1 MFAPTLRRAVAAAAL
16 MLAAGPLAAQT
27 YPTKPIRAIV
37 PFAAGSA
44 TDTVARVYAQRM
56 SETLGQPIVVEN
68 RAGANGLIGAD
79 AVAKAA
85 ADGYT
90 ILFGTNSTNA
100 AAPALFRQVPF
111 DHEKD
116 FAPVGFLAS
125 VPLIVTINKAVP
137 ANNLAEFIAYAK
149 ANPGKINFAS
159 ASASQRVSTEMLATM
174 AGIKLTVIP
183 YRSSPQAITDVVSG
197 QVQMFTADL
206 AVTLSQV
213 KEGNVRGLAV
223 TSRTRSAKIPELP
236 TVEEAGNLPGYELI
250 AWFGLFAPANTPAAV
265 VERLNRAVNE
275 AAGHPDVRSRLVD
288 GLGMDF
294 APSTP
299 TELAAR
305 VKVEAAK
312 WAKAVADAGIEKE

>member
-1 MFAPTLRRAVAAAAL
+1 MFALTLRRAVAAAAL
-16 MLAAGPLAAQT
+16 MLATGPLAAQT

-159 ASASQRVSTEMLATM
+159 ASASQRVSTEMLASM

-183 YRSSPQAITDVVSG
+183 YRSSPQAITDVISG

-250 AWFGLFAPANTPAAV
+250 AWFGLFAPANTPAAI

-275 AAGHPDVRSRLVD
+275 AAAHPDVRGRLVD

-299 TELAAR
+299 AELAAR

-312 WAKAVADAGIEKE
+312 WAKAVADAGIEQE

>member
-1 MFAPTLRRAVAAAAL
+1 MIALTLRRAVAAAAL
-16 MLAAGPLAAQT
+16 MLAAAPLAAQT

-68 RAGANGLIGAD
+68 RAGANGMIGAD

-125 VPLIVTINKAVP
+125 VPLIVTINKNVP
-137 ANNLAEFIAYAK
+137 AKTLAEFIAYAK

-159 ASASQRVSTEMLATM
+159 ASASQRVSTEMLASM

-183 YRSSPQAITDVVSG
+183 YRSSPQAITDVISG

-265 VERLNRAVNE
+265 VARLNAAVNE
-275 AAGHPDVRSRLVD
+275 AAAHADVRGRLVD
-288 GLGMDF
+288 ALGMDF

-299 TELAAR
+299 AELAAR

-312 WAKAVADAGIEKE
+312 WAKAVADAGIEQE

>member
-1 MFAPTLRRAVAAAAL
+1 MFALTLRRAVAAAAL

-100 AAPALFRQVPF
+100 AAPALFKQVPF

-125 VPLIVTINKAVP
+125 VPLIVTINKNVP
-137 ANNLAEFIAYAK
+137 ANTLAEFIAYAK

-159 ASASQRVSTEMLATM
+159 ASASQRVSTEMLASM

-183 YRSSPQAITDVVSG
+183 YRSSPQAITDVISG

-265 VERLNRAVNE
+265 VARLNAAVNE
-275 AAGHPDVRSRLVD
+275 AAGHPDVRGRLVD

-299 TELAAR
+299 AELAAR

-312 WAKAVADAGIEKE
+312 WAKAVADAGIEQE

>member
-1 MFAPTLRRAVAAAAL
+1 MFALTLRRAVAAAAL
-16 MLAAGPLAAQT
+16 MLAAAPLGAQT
-27 YPTKPIRAIV
+27 YPSKPIRAIV

-85 ADGYT
+85 PDGYT

-100 AAPALFRQVPF
+100 AAPALFKQVPF

-125 VPLIVTINKAVP
+125 VPLIVTINKSVP
-137 ANNLAEFIAYAK
+137 ASNLAEFIAYAK

-159 ASASQRVSTEMLATM
+159 ASASQRVSTEMLASM
-174 AGIKLTVIP
+174 AGIKLTVVP
-183 YRSSPQAITDVVSG
+183 YRSSPQAITDVMTG

-250 AWFGLFAPANTPAAV
+250 AWFGLFAPANTPAAI

-275 AAGHPDVRSRLVD
+275 AAGNADVKARLVD

-299 TELAAR
+299 AELAAR

-312 WAKAVADAGIEKE
+312 WAKAVADAGIEQE